1 MKIYAI
7 SIRVLSDILL
17 QTLHHLLS
25 DSIFSVGLQNA
36 ESQNISVKLAF
47 KVLKTYSVGPDNDIV
62 VVGESG
68 MFGVFVHDF
77 NIETGAILNGEGLI
91 VEFTQQVDIFIVDF
105 SNRDGE
111 DGFLFGKG
119 LSFGH
124 KGKIKGL
131 GKFEICNSK

>member
-1 MKIYAI
+1 MHVKIYAI

-25 DSIFSVGLQNA
+25 DSVFPVGLQNA
-36 ESQNISVKLAF
+36 ESQNISVEFAF
-47 KVLKTYSVGPDNDIV
+47 KVLKSYSVGPDNDIV

-68 MFGVFVHDF
+68 MFGVFIHDF
-77 NIETGAILNGEGLI
+77 NIETGAILDREGLV

-105 SNRDGE
+105 SDRDGK
-111 DGFLFGKG
+111 DGFLFEKG

-124 KGKIKGL
+124 EGKIKGL
-131 GKFEICNSK
+131 EN